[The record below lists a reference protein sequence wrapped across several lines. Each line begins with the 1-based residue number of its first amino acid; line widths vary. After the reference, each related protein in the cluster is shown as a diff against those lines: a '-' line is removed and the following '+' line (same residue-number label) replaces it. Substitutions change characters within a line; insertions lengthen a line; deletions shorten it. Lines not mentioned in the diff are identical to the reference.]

1 MTAPGWY
8 DDGSGRQ
15 RWWDGQQWTAAYAPP
30 VTPPV
35 TRPTAANTS
44 SHLLWALSPAYCCGI
59 IPFIPALHAAIKLQT
74 RSLWYWASGLVLGS
88 VIAWILVLSG
98 PTSSADDPNW
108 SATPLQTVGTVL
120 TLVLGTVGV
129 IHAFRVRDAVF
140 GPQVPRLPTPEPMIH
155 PAIRDSLAARKL
167 RAEST
172 ALCNRDP
179 GLARDLLIGRPDRVR
194 QYDDG
199 GLVDI
204 NHVPAEILVSHL
216 GLTPEQ
222 AQRVVEAREYIDGFS
237 MPEDI
242 RELAGIPPK
251 LFDEIRDRIVAL

>member
-1 MTAPGWY
+1 MPSATAP
-8 DDGSGRQ
+8 
-15 RWWDGQQWTAAYAPP
+15 
-30 VTPPV
+30 
-35 TRPTAANTS
+35 RPS
-44 SHLLWALSPAYCCGI
+44 SHLIWALSPAYCCGMV
-59 IPFIPALHAAIKLQT
+59 PFIPALHAAIKLQT
-74 RSLWYWASGLVLGS
+74 RSLWYWAAGLVLGS
-88 VIAWILVLSG
+88 VAAWVMVLSG
-98 PTSSADDPNW
+98 PARTADDPTT
-108 SATPLQTVGTVL
+108 SATLLQTIGTVL
-120 TLVLGTVGV
+120 TLVLGTVGT

-140 GPQVPRLPTPEPMIH
+140 GPQVPRIPTPEPMIH

-222 AQRVVEAREYIDGFS
+222 AKRVVEAREYIDGFS
-237 MPEDI
+237 IPEDI

>member
-1 MTAPGWY
+1 M
-8 DDGSGRQ
+8 
-15 RWWDGQQWTAAYAPP
+15 
-30 VTPPV
+30 V
-35 TRPTAANTS
+35 
-44 SHLLWALSPAYCCGI
+44 
-59 IPFIPALHAAIKLQT
+59 PFIPALHAAIKLQT
-74 RSLWYWASGLVLGS
+74 RSLWYWAAGLVLGS
-88 VIAWILVLSG
+88 VAAWVMVLSG
-98 PTSSADDPNW
+98 PARTADDPTT
-108 SATPLQTVGTVL
+108 SATLLQTIGTVL
-120 TLVLGTVGV
+120 TLVLGTVGT

-140 GPQVPRLPTPEPMIH
+140 GPQVPRIPTPEPMIH

-222 AQRVVEAREYIDGFS
+222 AKRVVEAREYIDGFS
-237 MPEDI
+237 IPEDI